1 MYIFITI
8 LLANQKV
15 ESDSQCSLS
24 VSINQWERVISVTQV
39 SRIFAVPYSFLR
51 NQNELRF

>member
-15 ESDSQCSLS
+15 ESDSQCSLA